1 MGETAV
7 RYLLFFFAGICFH
20 MSILHFY
27 GFSETA
33 SHPMIRM
40 WKYPKLA
47 SSIWGS
53 IQLAVGLIVVLLLK
67 YQLQQTLDT
76 LLLFA
81 GFVAWG
87 IVRAAI
93 LEKKDS
99 KKSLT

>member
-1 MGETAV
+1 MITIVG
-7 RYLLFFFAGICFH
+7 RCLLFFFAGICFH

-53 IQLAVGLIVVLLLK
+53 IQLAVGLIVVFLLK

-76 LLLFA
+76 LFLFI
-81 GFVAWG
+81 GFAVWG
-87 IVRAAI
+87 IFRAVI
-93 LEKKDS
+93 LEKKE
-99 KKSLT
+99 KNKSAI

>member
-1 MGETAV
+1 MIEIAV
-7 RYLLFFFAGICFH
+7 RYLLFLFAGICFH

-33 SHPMIRM
+33 SHPMIRI

-53 IQLAVGLIVVLLLK
+53 VQLAVGLIVVLLLK
-67 YQLQQTLDT
+67 FQLQQAFDT
-76 LLLFA
+76 LFLFV

-87 IVRAAI
+87 ILRAAI
-93 LEKKDS
+93 LENKDS
-99 KKSLT
+99 KKSPA